1 MRLNQGWSK
10 VSLVS
15 GGLDWVGAV
24 KRKGR
29 LIQSIGQGN
38 LLLLMPPPQLLLQV
52 YAICASPGMS
62 CLRLR
67 IRNLKGQQLVGP
79 SRGRSRIRQ
88 YGILVDPSSFRL
100 RSGAG

>member
-10 VSLVS
+10 LSLVS

-79 SRGRSRIRQ
+79 SRGRCRIL
-88 YGILVDPSSFRL
+88 YGILVYRSFQL